1 MVSLLP
7 VAAAAA
13 STADCAA
20 DCCDAE
26 PLLPYRRLL
35 LRRPRYAQL
44 HDFLPA
50 AQRHGQVVLK
60 GMEEDRQRS
69 HLSFLAFLL
78 I

>member
-7 VAAAAA
+7 VAAAAAAA

-44 HDFLPA
+44 HDF
-50 AQRHGQVVLK
+50 
-60 GMEEDRQRS
+60 
-69 HLSFLAFLL
+69 FTL
-78 I
+78 INLFITHNGVPYGSSIGP